1 MSILDRERYWAF
13 LKAYF
18 ICLTALVGLYV
29 VIDAFTNYDEFL
41 KRADGPI
48 EMFQVMG
55 RFYLVKITAIYD
67 TLCGVITMMAAIFT
81 VTWMQ
86 KNNELLAMLAA
97 GISTQRVI
105 RPVLIS
111 SILVSGLAIANQE
124 LIMPPLAEELLKT
137 HDDDGTR
144 QVKVYSRYD
153 ANKILFHAES
163 ADRGSQTVNRVGV
176 TFPVEIFGAIRE
188 MSAKQAQYIPAS
200 SRRYPLHGGWL
211 LRGAR
216 FAQEIDEESLKESP
230 IVHLTFDLRL
240 MPSVNN
246 LSDLPTEGK
255 NQIIL
260 ADVQNVLHFRVF
272 ALDGSTV
279 GDADENH
286 LPGEARAIAELK
298 TQLGRLWAKSEL
310 SQSDKESVVAAVTKI
325 LGHSVHLATS
335 KGFPPPFGN
344 VADLGHEAYFLRTGL
359 SFQAITRDRLWYQ
372 FATTVDLIQGLS
384 DPANEPEKLDIA
396 VFLHGRILRPC
407 LAVALLCLS
416 LPLVLGGYGR
426 NMFINLGL
434 SLGTSAIF
442 YGLVIMSQQLGK
454 HELISPEQSA
464 WFPLV
469 GFGSI
474 AMARWGA
481 IRT

>member
-1 MSILDRERYWAF
+1 MRILDRQRYWAF

-18 ICLTALVGLYV
+18 ICFTALVGLYV
-29 VIDAFTNYDEFL
+29 VIDAFSNYDEFL
-41 KRADGPI
+41 KRADGPR

-55 RFYLVKITAIYD
+55 RYYLVHMTQFYD
-67 TLCGVITMMAAIFT
+67 RLCGVITMMAAIFT

-86 KNNELLAMLAA
+86 KSNELLAMLAA

-111 SILVSGLAIANQE
+111 SVLVSGLAIVNQE
-124 LIMPPLAEELLKT
+124 LIMPPLAEDLQKT

-144 QVKVYSRYD
+144 LMKVYSRYD
-153 ANKILFHAES
+153 SNKVLFHAES

-188 MSAKQAQYIPAS
+188 LSAKQGQYIPEA

-216 FAQEIDEESLKESP
+216 FAQAVDEESLKDSP
-230 IVHLTFDLRL
+230 IVHLA
-240 MPSVNN
+240 N
-246 LSDLPTEGK
+246 
-255 NQIIL
+255 
-260 ADVQNVLHFRVF
+260 A
-272 ALDGSTV
+272 
-279 GDADENH
+279 
-286 LPGEARAIAELK
+286 
-298 TQLGRLWAKSEL
+298 
-310 SQSDKESVVAAVTKI
+310 
-325 LGHSVHLATS
+325 
-335 KGFPPPFGN
+335 KGFPPLFGN
-344 VADLGHEAYFLRTGL
+344 VADLGHETYFLRTGL
-359 SFQAITRDRLWYQ
+359 SFQAITRDRQWYQ

-396 VFLHGRILRPC
+396 VFLHSRILRPC
-407 LAVALLCLS
+407 LAIALLGLT

-434 SLGTSAIF
+434 SLGTSAVF
-442 YGLVIMSQQLGK
+442 YGLVFMAQYLGS
-454 HELISPEQSA
+454 HEVVSPEQAA

-474 AMARWGA
+474 AVARWGT